1 MKSAALHTLRH
12 IALGA
17 MLTFAL
23 AACATSKPVPPEAIP
38 SASPAPADLPAN
50 PRAAPGA
57 QTLAIYRTWIA
68 EARVKHPYADSAE
81 RMYDVMMCES
91 GGRVAVV
98 NPAGP
103 YTGLFQYVAGTW
115 NDTWNTYRSGGLLG
129 ARAQIFATALAW
141 SLNMQSHWGC
151 YKKTAPAG

>member
-1 MKSAALHTLRH
+1 MNRAALHTLRQ
-12 IALGA
+12 IALGLA
-17 MLTFAL
+17 LMLGL
-23 AACATSKPVPPEAIP
+23 AACASSTAPTPEAAAIVIP
-38 SASPAPADLPAN
+38 IPAN
-50 PRAAPGA
+50 PRAAPDA

-81 RMYDVMMCES
+81 RMYGVMMCES

-115 NDTWNTYRSGGLLG
+115 NDAWNTYRSGGLLD

-141 SLNMQSHWGC
+141 SLNMQSHWSC